1 MAKAPVW
8 ATLGR
13 LEKRERNRNIEWKK
27 IEKNVRVPK
36 KIGKKYE
43 GTKNKIGD
51 KSAIP
56 KKVQNLQYPKKCN
69 VSIKLQWFQKYQKI
83 LRKFQIYEKKL

>member
-13 LEKRERNRNIEWKK
+13 LEKRERNRNIEWQKF
-27 IEKNVRVPK
+27 EKNVRVPK
-36 KIGKKYE
+36 TIGKKYE
-43 GTKNKIGD
+43 GTKKQNWRQICNTQKSA

-56 KKVQNLQYPKKCN
+56 KKVQCFN
-69 VSIKLQWFQKYQKI
+69 
-83 LRKFQIYEKKL
+83 